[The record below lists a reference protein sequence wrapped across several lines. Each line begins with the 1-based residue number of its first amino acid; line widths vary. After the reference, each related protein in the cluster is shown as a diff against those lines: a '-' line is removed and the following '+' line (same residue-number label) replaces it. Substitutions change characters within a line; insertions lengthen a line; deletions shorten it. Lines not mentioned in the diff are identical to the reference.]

1 MPLMS
6 QASKRG
12 GWLLST
18 FYRKHYLPPLSYR
31 NQIPTTA
38 PRSWLRAWDSH
49 PRSTQDLSSVY
60 HADFLFLFGASKI
73 FILFLSLALPFC
85 SLSILCQSLS
95 WIWNRGETLK
105 FEQTVLTWLES
116 ISWLLNWLLTTEV
129 FYCTRH
135 CWLFTLPGNQHSSDS
150 LPNSDLFLDPL
161 LLTFSPPLFAC
172 NISFLQDLI
181 NPLLLPSSYTLYQHP
196 RFLPLWNP
204 SISASWPRCSSQPS
218 IMGSGTTSSTQ
229 PSPNRIIILDHGL
242 PYHPHVINYWV
253 LNLCLRNPLCNCLG
267 SDALIN
273 SWTIVKS
280 INGELRMH
288 LLPALSHLP
297 KWHQNN
303 SEKCTSSWAWKK
315 PHDLKHVHLSS
326 LESTILCQT
335 TCSSQM
341 YLVLH
346 VSAFLVFNHIS

>member
-116 ISWLLNWLLTTEV
+116 ISWLLNWL
-129 FYCTRH
+129 FNY
-135 CWLFTLPGNQHSSDS
+135 WS
-150 LPNSDLFLDPL
+150 L
-161 LLTFSPPLFAC
+161 LLHTSL
-172 NISFLQDLI
+172 LI
-181 NPLLLPSSYTLYQHP
+181 VHSARESTLLRL
-196 RFLPLWNP
+196 
-204 SISASWPRCSSQPS
+204 SSQFWS
-218 IMGSGTTSSTQ
+218 LFRSST
-229 PSPNRIIILDHGL
+229 
-242 PYHPHVINYWV
+242 PH
-253 LNLCLRNPLCNCLG
+253 
-267 SDALIN
+267 
-273 SWTIVKS
+273 
-280 INGELRMH
+280 
-288 LLPALSHLP
+288 
-297 KWHQNN
+297 
-303 SEKCTSSWAWKK
+303 
-315 PHDLKHVHLSS
+315 
-326 LESTILCQT
+326 
-335 TCSSQM
+335 
-341 YLVLH
+341 
-346 VSAFLVFNHIS
+346 F